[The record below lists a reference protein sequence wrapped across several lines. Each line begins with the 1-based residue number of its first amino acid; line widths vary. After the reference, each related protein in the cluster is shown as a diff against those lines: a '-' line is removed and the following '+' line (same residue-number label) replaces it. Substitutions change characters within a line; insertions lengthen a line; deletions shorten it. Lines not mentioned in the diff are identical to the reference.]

1 MISKA
6 RLFQF
11 LFGFS
16 LFFSPTV
23 FSLVAEPC
31 GTMISSFEKP
41 IVLKSDWYFRKG
53 DNLDWRDESVEETFW
68 VKRSVPDYGISKT
81 EHLTGYHWYRCSF
94 YLPDNYT
101 TPVEPIAIQL
111 GRIRD
116 IDEFYLNGT
125 LIDKTGSVLPRMEVD
140 FQKIRI
146 YSLPTHLLKP
156 GLNVMAIRIYAAT
169 NLNGLKE
176 APTIAKE
183 RLLRESVFSK
193 ELFAMVCGYVFI
205 FMGIYFLVG
214 SIVRGRAGENFFFA
228 LFSIFMGIYVLI
240 RTQHRDILFQSF
252 TWSYV
257 VELLVLIC
265 LPVFFINFMHQYL
278 KMKRNMVLLVYEIF
292 LSVLFI
298 ITLFFRNPKTWILV
312 IALFNYALPIAM
324 GLVIYLFVKNG
335 TKNIKK
341 VKFILIGIACLL
353 PTILIDSLSALEIII
368 SMPGTLYLGF
378 LIFLVMIS
386 IQLSNDIV
394 LGLENYIGQEK
405 ELIQMERV
413 KTGFL
418 INLSSEFK
426 SGMEKIKT
434 AIDNITTNQGKS
446 QVKEAT
452 KPSTKKAAKKKSKTV
467 STPKQSGDPIKQAE
481 DHISYMSY
489 MVEEAILLRRL
500 EEKTYIPFYE
510 TFSVS
515 ELIKNCVAS
524 VENHLGQHRK
534 NAFIDVRPNDLE
546 IYFPKELFFCI
557 LRNLVENAYQYT
569 DPKTDIHIEFYN
581 RDGFHQLIVMDEGMG
596 LSQLEMET
604 IFQKFVRGYRDKK
617 NEIPGAGIGLTLVE
631 ASTNFLSGTV
641 SLKSSEG
648 MGAKFTIRIP
658 EKPKK

>member
-1 MISKA
+1 MISKP
-6 RLFQF
+6 RFSHFFLGFLLFLSSTF
-11 LFGFS
+11 
-16 LFFSPTV
+16 V
-23 FSLVAEPC
+23 SLVAEPC

-41 IVLKSDWYFRKG
+41 VVLKTDWLFRKG
-53 DNLDWRDESVEETFW
+53 DNLDWRDESVEESFW

-81 EHLTGYHWYRCSF
+81 ENLTGYHWYRCSF

-125 LIDKTGSVLPRMEVD
+125 LIDKTGTVLPRLEVD

-183 RLLRESVFSK
+183 RLLREAVFSK

-240 RTQHRDILFQSF
+240 RTQHRDILFESF

-257 VELLVLIC
+257 AELLVLIC
-265 LPVFFINFMHQYL
+265 LPAFFINFMHQYL
-278 KMKRNMVLLVYEIF
+278 KLKRNIVLLVYEVF
-292 LSVLFI
+292 LSVLFV

-335 TKNIKK
+335 KTNIKK

-394 LGLENYIGQEK
+394 IGLENFIEQEK

-426 SGMEKIKT
+426 SGMEKIKS
-434 AIDNITTNQGKS
+434 AIENITTNQSKS
-446 QVKEAT
+446 LVKDVV
-452 KPSTKKAAKKKSKTV
+452 KPSAKKAAKKKSKITN
-467 STPKQSGDPIKQAE
+467 TKHIGDPVKQAE

-489 MVEEAILLRRL
+489 MVEEAILLRKL
-500 EEKTYIPFYE
+500 EERTYIPFYE
-510 TFSVS
+510 SFSVL
-515 ELIKNCVAS
+515 ELVKNCVAS

-534 NAFIDVRPNDLE
+534 NTYIDIKPNDLE
-546 IYFPKELFFCI
+546 IYFPKELLFCI

-569 DPKTDIHIEFYN
+569 DPKTDIHIEFFN
-581 RDGFHQLIVMDEGMG
+581 RDGFHQLVVMDEGMG
-596 LSQLEMET
+596 LSQIEMET

>member
-1 MISKA
+1 MISKT
-6 RLFQF
+6 RIYKLV
-11 LFGFS
+11 FGFA
-16 LFFSPTV
+16 LILSPAT

-31 GTMISSFEKP
+31 GTMITSFERP
-41 IVLKSDWYFRKG
+41 VVLKTDWLFRKG
-53 DNLDWRDESVEETFW
+53 DNLDWRDESVEESFW

-81 EHLTGYHWYRCSF
+81 ENLTGYHWYRCSF
-94 YLPDNYT
+94 YLPENYT

-116 IDEFYLNGT
+116 IDEFFLNGT
-125 LIDKTGSVLPRMEVD
+125 LIDKTGTVLPKIEVD

-176 APTIAKE
+176 APMIAKE
-183 RLLRESVFSK
+183 RLLREEVFSK
-193 ELFAMVCGYVFI
+193 EAFAMVCGYVFI

-228 LFSIFMGIYVLI
+228 LFSIFMGIYVLL
-240 RTQHRDILFQSF
+240 RTQHRDILFENF

-257 VELLVLIC
+257 TELLVLIC

-278 KMKRNMVLLVYEIF
+278 KMKRNVVLLVYEVF
-292 LSVLFI
+292 LFALFV
-298 ITLFFRNPKTWILV
+298 ITLFFRTPKTWILV
-312 IALFNYALPIAM
+312 IALFNYALPVAM
-324 GLVIYLFVKNG
+324 GLVIYLFVNNG
-335 TKNIKK
+335 KTNIAK
-341 VKFILIGIACLL
+341 VKYILIGIASLL
-353 PTILIDSLSALEIII
+353 PTILIDSLSALEII

-394 LGLENYIGQEK
+394 LGLENFIEQEK

-426 SGMEKIKT
+426 SGMEKIKK
-434 AIDNITTNQGKS
+434 AIDNISSNHGKNNA
-446 QVKEAT
+446 KEAT
-452 KPSTKKAAKKKSKTV
+452 KVSTKTAAKKKTKSK
-467 STPKQSGDPIKQAE
+467 SGSKLELDPVKQAE
-481 DHISYMSY
+481 DHISYMSF
-489 MVEEAILLRRL
+489 MVEEAILLRKL
-500 EEKTYIPFYE
+500 EDKTYIPFYE
-510 TFSVS
+510 TFSVA
-515 ELIKNCVAS
+515 ELIRHCVS
-524 VENHLGQHRK
+524 NVENHLEQYRK
-534 NAFIDVRPNDLE
+534 TTSIEVKPNDLE
-546 IYFPKELFFCI
+546 VYFPKELFFCI
-557 LRNLVENAYQYT
+557 LRNLIENAYQYT
-569 DPKTDIHIEFYN
+569 DPKTDIGIEFFN
-581 RDGFHQLIVMDEGMG
+581 RDGYHQLIVMDEGMG

-631 ASTNFLSGTV
+631 ATTKFLGGTV

>member
-1 MISKA
+1 MISKT
-6 RLFQF
+6 RFSQFFLGFLLF
-11 LFGFS
+11 L
-16 LFFSPTV
+16 SPTLV
-23 FSLVAEPC
+23 SLVAEPC
-31 GTMISSFEKP
+31 GTMITSFEKP
-41 IVLKSDWYFRKG
+41 VVLKTDWLFRKG
-53 DNLDWRDESVEETFW
+53 DNLDWRDESVEESFW

-81 EHLTGYHWYRCSF
+81 ENLTGYHWYRCSF

-125 LIDKTGSVLPRMEVD
+125 LIDKTGTVLPRLEVD

-183 RLLRESVFSK
+183 RLLREAVFSK

-240 RTQHRDILFQSF
+240 RTQHRDILFESF

-257 VELLVLIC
+257 AELLVLIC
-265 LPVFFINFMHQYL
+265 LPAFFINFMHQYL
-278 KMKRNMVLLVYEIF
+278 KLKRNIVLLVYEVF
-292 LSVLFI
+292 LSVLFV

-335 TKNIKK
+335 KSNIKK

-353 PTILIDSLSALEIII
+353 PTILIDSLSALEII

-394 LGLENYIGQEK
+394 IGLENFIEQEK

-426 SGMEKIKT
+426 SGMEKIKS
-434 AIDNITTNQGKS
+434 AIENITTNQSKS
-446 QVKEAT
+446 LVKDVV
-452 KPSTKKAAKKKSKTV
+452 KPSAKKAAKKKSKITN
-467 STPKQSGDPIKQAE
+467 TKHIGDPVKQAE

-489 MVEEAILLRRL
+489 MVEEAILLRKL
-500 EEKTYIPFYE
+500 EERTYIPFYE
-510 TFSVS
+510 SFSVL
-515 ELIKNCVAS
+515 ELVKNCVAS

-534 NAFIDVRPNDLE
+534 NTYIDIKPNDLE
-546 IYFPKELFFCI
+546 IYFPKELLFCI

-569 DPKTDIHIEFYN
+569 DPKTDIHIEFFN
-581 RDGFHQLIVMDEGMG
+581 RDGFHQLVVMDEGMG
-596 LSQLEMET
+596 LSQIEMET

>member
-1 MISKA
+1 MISKT
-6 RLFQF
+6 RIYQLVI
-11 LFGFS
+11 GFAFV
-16 LFFSPTV
+16 LLPTV
-23 FSLVAEPC
+23 FSLAAEPC
-31 GTMISSFEKP
+31 GTMITSFERP
-41 IVLKSDWYFRKG
+41 VVLKTDWLFRKG
-53 DNLDWRDESVEETFW
+53 DNLDWRDESVEESFW

-81 EHLTGYHWYRCSF
+81 ENLTGYHWYRCSF

-125 LIDKTGSVLPRMEVD
+125 LIDKTGTVLPKMEVD

-183 RLLRESVFSK
+183 RLLRETVFSK
-193 ELFAMVCGYVFI
+193 EAFAMVCGYVFI

-240 RTQHRDILFQSF
+240 RTQHRDILFESF

-257 VELLVLIC
+257 SELLVLIC

-278 KMKRNMVLLVYEIF
+278 KMKRNVVLLVYEVF
-292 LSVLFI
+292 LFALFV
-298 ITLFFRNPKTWILV
+298 ITLFFRTPKTWILV
-312 IALFNYALPIAM
+312 IALFNYALPVAM
-324 GLVIYLFVKNG
+324 GLVIYLFVNNG
-335 TKNIKK
+335 KANIAK
-341 VKFILIGIACLL
+341 VKYILIGIASLL
-353 PTILIDSLSALEIII
+353 PTILIDSLSALEII

-394 LGLENYIGQEK
+394 LGLENFIEQEK

-426 SGMEKIKT
+426 SGMEKIKK
-434 AIDNITTNQGKS
+434 AIDNISSNSSKNNL
-446 QVKEAT
+446 KEQT
-452 KPSTKKAAKKKSKTV
+452 KVSTKSAPKKKAKTKLGSKHEL
-467 STPKQSGDPIKQAE
+467 DPIKQAE

-489 MVEEAILLRRL
+489 MVEEAILLRKL
-500 EEKTYIPFYE
+500 EDRTYIPFYE
-510 TFSVS
+510 TFSVA
-515 ELIKNCVAS
+515 ELIRNCVSS
-524 VENHLGQHRK
+524 VENHLEQHRK
-534 NAFIDVRPNDLE
+534 TTSIEVKPNDLE
-546 IYFPKELFFCI
+546 IYFPKELLFCI

-569 DPKTDIHIEFYN
+569 DPKTDISIEFFN

-631 ASTNFLSGTV
+631 ATAKFLGGTV

>member
-1 MISKA
+1 MISKT
-6 RLFQF
+6 RIYQLV
-11 LFGFS
+11 FGFAFV
-16 LFFSPTV
+16 LSPAF

-31 GTMISSFEKP
+31 GTMITSFENP
-41 IVLKSDWYFRKG
+41 VVLKTDWLFRKG
-53 DNLDWRDESVEETFW
+53 DNLDWRDETVEESFW

-81 EHLTGYHWYRCSF
+81 ENLTGYHWYRCSF
-94 YLPDNYT
+94 YLPENYT

-125 LIDKTGSVLPRMEVD
+125 LVDKTGIVLPRMEVD

-183 RLLRESVFSK
+183 RLLREAAFSK
-193 ELFAMVCGYVFI
+193 EAFAMVCGYVFI

-240 RTQHRDILFQSF
+240 RTQHRDILFESF

-257 VELLVLIC
+257 AELLVLIC

-278 KMKRNMVLLVYEIF
+278 KMKRNVVLLVYEVF
-292 LSVLFI
+292 LFVLFV
-298 ITLFFRNPKTWILV
+298 ITLFFRTPKTWILV
-312 IALFNYALPIAM
+312 IALFNYALPVAM
-324 GLVIYLFVKNG
+324 GLVIYLFVNNG
-335 TKNIKK
+335 KANIAK
-341 VKFILIGIACLL
+341 VKYILIGIASLL
-353 PTILIDSLSALEIII
+353 PTILIDSLSALEII

-394 LGLENYIGQEK
+394 LGLENFIEQEK

-426 SGMEKIKT
+426 SGMEKIKK
-434 AIDNITTNQGKS
+434 AIDNISSNHGKNIS
-446 QVKEAT
+446 KEQT
-452 KPSTKKAAKKKSKTV
+452 KVSTKTAAKKKTKTKSGSK
-467 STPKQSGDPIKQAE
+467 QELDPVKQAE

-489 MVEEAILLRRL
+489 MVEEAILLRKL
-500 EEKTYIPFYE
+500 EDKTYIPFYE
-510 TFSVS
+510 SFSMA
-515 ELIKNCVAS
+515 ELIRNCVSS
-524 VENHLGQHRK
+524 VENHLEQYRK
-534 NAFIDVRPNDLE
+534 NTSIEVKPNDLE
-546 IYFPKELFFCI
+546 IYFPKELLFCI

-569 DPKTDIHIEFYN
+569 DPKTDVSIEFFN
-581 RDGFHQLIVMDEGMG
+581 RDGYHQLIVMDEGMG

-631 ASTNFLSGTV
+631 ATAKFLGGTV

>member
-1 MISKA
+1 MISKT
-6 RLFQF
+6 RIYQLV
-11 LFGFS
+11 FGFS
-16 LFFSPTV
+16 FVLFPTV
-23 FSLVAEPC
+23 FGLAAEPC
-31 GTMISSFEKP
+31 GTMITSFERP
-41 IVLKSDWYFRKG
+41 VVLKTDWLFRKG
-53 DNLDWRDESVEETFW
+53 DNLDWRDETVEESFW

-81 EHLTGYHWYRCSF
+81 ENLTGYHWYRCSF

-125 LIDKTGSVLPRMEVD
+125 LIDKTGTVLPKLEVD

-156 GLNVMAIRIYAAT
+156 GLNIMAIRIYAAT

-183 RLLRESVFSK
+183 RLLRETVFSK
-193 ELFAMVCGYVFI
+193 EAFAMVCGYVFI

-240 RTQHRDILFQSF
+240 RTQHRDILFDSF

-257 VELLVLIC
+257 AELLVLIC

-278 KMKRNMVLLVYEIF
+278 KMKRNIVLLVYEVF
-292 LSVLFI
+292 LFALFV
-298 ITLFFRNPKTWILV
+298 ITLFFRTPKTWILV
-312 IALFNYALPIAM
+312 IALFNYVLPVAM

-335 TKNIKK
+335 KANIAK
-341 VKFILIGIACLL
+341 VKYILIGIACIL
-353 PTILIDSLSALEIII
+353 PTILIDSLSALEII

-394 LGLENYIGQEK
+394 LGLENFIEQEK

-426 SGMEKIKT
+426 SGMEKIKK
-434 AIDNITTNQGKS
+434 AIDNISTSHGKTAL
-446 QVKEAT
+446 KEQT
-452 KPSTKKAAKKKSKTV
+452 KVSPKQAAKKKTKSKTG
-467 STPKQSGDPIKQAE
+467 SKQELDPIKQAE
-481 DHISYMSY
+481 DHIAYMSY
-489 MVEEAILLRRL
+489 MVEEAMLLRKL

-510 TFSVS
+510 TFSVT
-515 ELIKNCVAS
+515 ELIRNCVSS
-524 VENHLGQHRK
+524 VENHLEQYRK
-534 NAFIDVRPNDLE
+534 TTSIEVKPNDLE
-546 IYFPKELFFCI
+546 IYFPKELLFCI

-569 DPKTDIHIEFYN
+569 DQKTDISIEFFN

-631 ASTNFLSGTV
+631 ATTKFLGGTV

>member
-1 MISKA
+1 MISKT
-6 RLFQF
+6 RISQLIIGFTMF
-11 LFGFS
+11 L
-16 LFFSPTV
+16 SPTFV
-23 FSLVAEPC
+23 SLVAEPC

-41 IVLKSDWYFRKG
+41 VILKTDWMFRKG
-53 DNLDWRDESVEETFW
+53 DNLDWRDESVEESFW

-81 EHLTGYHWYRCSF
+81 ENLTGYHWYRCSF

-125 LIDKTGSVLPRMEVD
+125 LIDKTGTVLPRLEVD

-176 APTIAKE
+176 APKIAKE

-240 RTQHRDILFQSF
+240 RTQHRDILFESF

-257 VELLVLIC
+257 SELLVLIC

-278 KMKRNMVLLVYEIF
+278 KLKRNMVLLVYEIF
-292 LSVLFI
+292 LSVLFL

-335 TKNIKK
+335 KTNIKK

-394 LGLENYIGQEK
+394 LGLENYIEQEK

-426 SGMEKIKT
+426 SGMEKIKS
-434 AIDNITTNQGKS
+434 AIDNIVTNQGKS
-446 QVKEAT
+446 ATKEIT
-452 KPSTKKAAKKKSKTV
+452 KPSAKKAARKKSKVTN
-467 STPKQSGDPIKQAE
+467 SKQSGDPIKQAE

-489 MVEEAILLRRL
+489 MVEEAILLKRL
-500 EEKTYIPFYE
+500 EERTYVPFYE

-515 ELIKNCVAS
+515 EFIKNCVAS

-534 NAFIDVRPNDLE
+534 NTYIDVRPNDLE
-546 IYFPKELFFCI
+546 IHFPKELFFCI

-569 DPKTDIHIEFYN
+569 DPKTDIHIEFMN
-581 RDGFHQLIVMDEGMG
+581 RDGVHQLIVMDEGMG

-658 EKPKK
+658 EKQIK

>member
-1 MISKA
+1 MISNT
-6 RLFQF
+6 RIYQLV
-11 LFGFS
+11 FGFAFV
-16 LFFSPTV
+16 LLPTI
-23 FSLVAEPC
+23 FGLAAEPC
-31 GTMISSFEKP
+31 GTLITSFENP
-41 IVLKSDWYFRKG
+41 IVLKTNWLFRKG
-53 DNLDWRDESVEETFW
+53 DNLDWRDETVEESFW

-81 EHLTGYHWYRCSF
+81 ENLTGYHWYRCSF
-94 YLPDNYT
+94 FLPENYT

-125 LIDKTGSVLPRMEVD
+125 LIDKTGTVLPKLEVD

-156 GLNVMAIRIYAAT
+156 GQNIMAIRIYAAT

-176 APTIAKE
+176 APTIGKE
-183 RLLRESVFSK
+183 RLLREEVFSK
-193 ELFAMVCGYVFI
+193 EAFAMVCGYVFI

-240 RTQHRDILFQSF
+240 RTQHRDILFDSF

-257 VELLVLIC
+257 AELLVLIC

-278 KMKRNMVLLVYEIF
+278 KMKRSLVLLGYEVF
-292 LSVLFI
+292 LFTLFV
-298 ITLFFRNPKTWILV
+298 ITLFFRTPKTWILV
-312 IALFNYALPIAM
+312 IALFNYTLPVAM

-335 TKNIKK
+335 KANIAK
-341 VKFILIGIACLL
+341 VKFILIGIACIL
-353 PTILIDSLSALEIII
+353 PTVLIDSLSALEII

-394 LGLENYIGQEK
+394 LGLENFIEQEK

-426 SGMEKIKT
+426 SGMEKIKK
-434 AIDNITTNQGKS
+434 AIDNIATS
-446 QVKEAT
+446 QT
-452 KPSTKKAAKKKSKTV
+452 KVSTKEQSKSNTKQAAKKKSKAKT
-467 STPKQSGDPIKQAE
+467 SSAKHDLDPIKQAE
-481 DHISYMSY
+481 DHISYMGY
-489 MVEEAILLRRL
+489 MVEEAILLRKL
-500 EEKTYIPFYE
+500 EDKTYIPFYE

-515 ELIKNCVAS
+515 ELIKHCVS
-524 VENHLGQHRK
+524 NIENHLEQYRK
-534 NAFIDVRPNDLE
+534 STTIDVKPNDLE
-546 IYFPKELFFCI
+546 IYFPKELLFCI
-557 LRNLVENAYQYT
+557 LRNLIENAYQYT
-569 DPKTDIHIEFYN
+569 DPKTDISIEFFN
-581 RDGFHQLIVMDEGMG
+581 RDGYHQLVVMDEGMG

-631 ASTNFLSGTV
+631 ATTKFLGGTV

-658 EKPKK
+658 EKQKK

>member
-1 MISKA
+1 MISKT
-6 RLFQF
+6 RIYQLV
-11 LFGFS
+11 FGFAFVLTPTLSS
-16 LFFSPTV
+16 LA
-23 FSLVAEPC
+23 AEPC
-31 GTMISSFEKP
+31 GTMITSFEKP
-41 IVLKSDWYFRKG
+41 IVLKTDWLFRKG
-53 DNLDWRDESVEETFW
+53 DNLDWRDETVEESFW

-81 EHLTGYHWYRCSF
+81 ENLTGYHWYRCSF
-94 YLPDNYT
+94 FLPENYT

-125 LIDKTGSVLPRMEVD
+125 LIDKTGTVLPRMEVD

-156 GLNVMAIRIYAAT
+156 GLNIMAIRIYAAT

-183 RLLRESVFSK
+183 RLLRESAFSK
-193 ELFAMVCGYVFI
+193 EAFAMVCGYVFI

-240 RTQHRDILFQSF
+240 RTQHRDILFESF

-257 VELLVLIC
+257 AELLVLIC
-265 LPVFFINFMHQYL
+265 LPIFFINFMHQYL
-278 KMKRNMVLLVYEIF
+278 KIKRNAVLLVYEVF
-292 LSVLFI
+292 LFVLFV
-298 ITLFFRNPKTWILV
+298 ITLFFRTPKTWILV
-312 IALFNYALPIAM
+312 IALFNYVLPVAM

-335 TKNIKK
+335 KTNIAK
-341 VKFILIGIACLL
+341 VKFILIGIASLL

-394 LGLENYIGQEK
+394 LGLENFIEQEK

-426 SGMEKIKT
+426 SGMEKIKK
-434 AIDNITTNQGKS
+434 AIDNISTNSGKTTKEQTTTKS
-446 QVKEAT
+446 
-452 KPSTKKAAKKKSKTV
+452 AAKKKTKTKSNSK
-467 STPKQSGDPIKQAE
+467 QELDPVKQAE

-489 MVEEAILLRRL
+489 MVEEAMLLRKL
-500 EEKTYIPFYE
+500 EDKTYIPFYE
-510 TFSVS
+510 SFSVA
-515 ELIKNCVAS
+515 ELIRSCVSS
-524 VENHLGQHRK
+524 VENHLEQYRK
-534 NAFIDVRPNDLE
+534 NTSVEVKPGDLE
-546 IYFPKELFFCI
+546 IYFPKELLFSI

-569 DPKTDIHIEFYN
+569 DPKTDISIEFFN

-631 ASTNFLSGTV
+631 ATTKFLGGTV

>member
-1 MISKA
+1 MISKT
-6 RLFQF
+6 RIYQLV
-11 LFGFS
+11 FGFAFVLS
-16 LFFSPTV
+16 PAFFG
-23 FSLVAEPC
+23 LVAEPC
-31 GTMISSFEKP
+31 GTMITSFENP
-41 IVLKSDWYFRKG
+41 VVLKTDWLFRKG
-53 DNLDWRDESVEETFW
+53 DNLDWRDETVEESFW

-81 EHLTGYHWYRCSF
+81 ENLTGYHWYRCSF
-94 YLPDNYT
+94 YLPENYT

-125 LIDKTGSVLPRMEVD
+125 LVDKTGIVLPRMEVD

-183 RLLRESVFSK
+183 RLLREAAFSK
-193 ELFAMVCGYVFI
+193 EAFAMVCGYVFI

-240 RTQHRDILFQSF
+240 RTQHRDILFESF

-257 VELLVLIC
+257 AELLVLIC

-278 KMKRNMVLLVYEIF
+278 KMKRNVVLLVYEVF
-292 LSVLFI
+292 LFVLFV
-298 ITLFFRNPKTWILV
+298 ITLFFRTPKTWILV
-312 IALFNYALPIAM
+312 IALFNYALPVAM
-324 GLVIYLFVKNG
+324 GLVIYLFVNNG
-335 TKNIKK
+335 KANIAK
-341 VKFILIGIACLL
+341 VKYILIGIASLL
-353 PTILIDSLSALEIII
+353 PTILIDSLSALEII

-394 LGLENYIGQEK
+394 LGLENFIEQEK

-426 SGMEKIKT
+426 SGMEKIKK
-434 AIDNITTNQGKS
+434 AIDNISSNHGKNIS
-446 QVKEAT
+446 KEQT
-452 KPSTKKAAKKKSKTV
+452 KVSTKTAAKKKTKTKSGSK
-467 STPKQSGDPIKQAE
+467 QELDPVKQAE

-489 MVEEAILLRRL
+489 MVEEAILLRKL
-500 EEKTYIPFYE
+500 EDKTYIPFYE
-510 TFSVS
+510 SFSMA
-515 ELIKNCVAS
+515 ELIRNCVSS
-524 VENHLGQHRK
+524 VENHLEQYRK
-534 NAFIDVRPNDLE
+534 NTSIEVKPNDLE
-546 IYFPKELFFCI
+546 IYFPKELLFCI

-569 DPKTDIHIEFYN
+569 DLKTDVSIEFFN
-581 RDGFHQLIVMDEGMG
+581 RDGYHQLIVMDEGMG

-631 ASTNFLSGTV
+631 ATAKFLGGTV

>member
-1 MISKA
+1 MISKT
-6 RLFQF
+6 RIYQLV
-11 LFGFS
+11 FGFAFV
-16 LFFSPTV
+16 LLPTV
-23 FSLVAEPC
+23 FSLAAEPC
-31 GTMISSFEKP
+31 GTMITSFERP
-41 IVLKSDWYFRKG
+41 VVLKTDWLFRKG
-53 DNLDWRDESVEETFW
+53 DNLDWRDESVEESFW

-81 EHLTGYHWYRCSF
+81 ENLTGYHWYRCSF

-116 IDEFYLNGT
+116 IDEFYLNGI
-125 LIDKTGSVLPRMEVD
+125 LIDKTGTVLPKMEVD

-183 RLLRESVFSK
+183 RLLRETVFSK
-193 ELFAMVCGYVFI
+193 EAFAMVCGYVFI

-240 RTQHRDILFQSF
+240 RTQHRDILFESF

-257 VELLVLIC
+257 SELLVLIC

-278 KMKRNMVLLVYEIF
+278 KMKRNVVLLVYEVF
-292 LSVLFI
+292 LFALFV
-298 ITLFFRNPKTWILV
+298 ITLFFRTPKTWILV
-312 IALFNYALPIAM
+312 IALFNYALPVAM
-324 GLVIYLFVKNG
+324 GLVIYLFVNNG
-335 TKNIKK
+335 KANIAK
-341 VKFILIGIACLL
+341 VKYILIGIASLL
-353 PTILIDSLSALEIII
+353 PTILIDSLSALEII

-394 LGLENYIGQEK
+394 LGLENFIEQEK

-426 SGMEKIKT
+426 SGMEKIKK
-434 AIDNITTNQGKS
+434 AIDNISTNSAKNNS
-446 QVKEAT
+446 KEQT
-452 KPSTKKAAKKKSKTV
+452 KVSTKSAPKKKAKTKLGSKHEL
-467 STPKQSGDPIKQAE
+467 DPIKQAE

-489 MVEEAILLRRL
+489 MVEEAILLRKL
-500 EEKTYIPFYE
+500 EDRTYIPFYE
-510 TFSVS
+510 TFSVA
-515 ELIKNCVAS
+515 ELIRNCVSS
-524 VENHLGQHRK
+524 VENHLEQHRK
-534 NAFIDVRPNDLE
+534 TTSIEVKPNDLE
-546 IYFPKELFFCI
+546 IYFPKELLFCI

-569 DPKTDIHIEFYN
+569 DPKTDISIEFFN

-631 ASTNFLSGTV
+631 ATAKFLGGTV

-658 EKPKK
+658 EKPNK

>member
-1 MISKA
+1 MISKS
-6 RLFQF
+6 RIYQLV
-11 LFGFS
+11 FGFAFV
-16 LFFSPTV
+16 LLPAV
-23 FSLVAEPC
+23 FSLAAEPC
-31 GTMISSFEKP
+31 GTMITSFERP
-41 IVLKSDWYFRKG
+41 VVLKTDWLFRKG
-53 DNLDWRDESVEETFW
+53 DNLDWRDESVEESFW

-81 EHLTGYHWYRCSF
+81 ENLTGYHWYRCSF
-94 YLPDNYT
+94 YLPENYT

-125 LIDKTGSVLPRMEVD
+125 LIDKTGTVLPKLEVD

-146 YSLPTHLLKP
+146 YSLPTHILKP

-176 APTIAKE
+176 SPTIAKE
-183 RLLRESVFSK
+183 RLLRETVFSK
-193 ELFAMVCGYVFI
+193 EAFAMVCGYVFI

-240 RTQHRDILFQSF
+240 RTQHRDILFESF

-257 VELLVLIC
+257 SELLVLIC
-265 LPVFFINFMHQYL
+265 LPIFFINFMHQYL
-278 KMKRNMVLLVYEIF
+278 KMKRNVVLLVYEVF
-292 LSVLFI
+292 LFALFV
-298 ITLFFRNPKTWILV
+298 ITLFFRTPKTWILV
-312 IALFNYALPIAM
+312 IALFNYALPVAM
-324 GLVIYLFVKNG
+324 GLVIYLFVHNG
-335 TKNIKK
+335 KANIAK
-341 VKFILIGIACLL
+341 VKYILIGIASLL
-353 PTILIDSLSALEIII
+353 PTILIDSLSALEII

-394 LGLENYIGQEK
+394 LGLENFIEQEK

-426 SGMEKIKT
+426 SGMEKIKK
-434 AIDNITTNQGKS
+434 AIDNISVNSVKNSSKEQTKVPTKS
-446 QVKEAT
+446 APK
-452 KPSTKKAAKKKSKTV
+452 KKAKTKSGSKHEL
-467 STPKQSGDPIKQAE
+467 DPVKQAE

-489 MVEEAILLRRL
+489 MVEEAILLRKL
-500 EEKTYIPFYE
+500 EDRTYIPFYE
-510 TFSVS
+510 TFSVA
-515 ELIKNCVAS
+515 ELIRNCVSS
-524 VENHLGQHRK
+524 VENHLEQYRK
-534 NAFIDVRPNDLE
+534 TTSIEAKPNDLE

-569 DPKTDIHIEFYN
+569 DPKTDITIEFFN
-581 RDGFHQLIVMDEGMG
+581 RDGYHQLIVMDEGMG

-631 ASTNFLSGTV
+631 ATTKFLGGTV

>member
-1 MISKA
+1 MISKT
-6 RLFQF
+6 RIYQLV
-11 LFGFS
+11 FGFAFV
-16 LFFSPTV
+16 LLPTV
-23 FSLVAEPC
+23 FSLAAEPC
-31 GTMISSFEKP
+31 GTMITSFERP
-41 IVLKSDWYFRKG
+41 VVLKTDWLFRKG
-53 DNLDWRDESVEETFW
+53 DNLDWRDESVEESFW

-81 EHLTGYHWYRCSF
+81 ENLTGYHWYRCSF

-125 LIDKTGSVLPRMEVD
+125 LIDKTGTVLPKMEVD

-183 RLLRESVFSK
+183 RLLRETIFSK
-193 ELFAMVCGYVFI
+193 EAFAMVCGYVFI

-240 RTQHRDILFQSF
+240 RTQHRDILFESF

-257 VELLVLIC
+257 SELLVLIC

-278 KMKRNMVLLVYEIF
+278 KMKRNVVLLVYEVF
-292 LSVLFI
+292 LFALFV
-298 ITLFFRNPKTWILV
+298 ITLFFRTPKTWILV
-312 IALFNYALPIAM
+312 IALFNYALPVAM
-324 GLVIYLFVKNG
+324 GLVIYLFVNNG
-335 TKNIKK
+335 KANIAK
-341 VKFILIGIACLL
+341 VKYILIGIASLL
-353 PTILIDSLSALEIII
+353 PTILIDSLSALEII

-394 LGLENYIGQEK
+394 LGLENFIEQEK

-426 SGMEKIKT
+426 SGMEKIKK
-434 AIDNITTNQGKS
+434 AIDNISTNSAKNNSKDQ
-446 QVKEAT
+446 T
-452 KPSTKKAAKKKSKTV
+452 KVSTKSAPKKKAKTKLGSKHEL
-467 STPKQSGDPIKQAE
+467 DPIKQAE

-489 MVEEAILLRRL
+489 MVEEAILLRKL
-500 EEKTYIPFYE
+500 EDRTYIPFYE
-510 TFSVS
+510 TFSVA
-515 ELIKNCVAS
+515 ELIRNCVSS
-524 VENHLGQHRK
+524 VENHLEQHRK
-534 NAFIDVRPNDLE
+534 TTSIEVKPNDLE
-546 IYFPKELFFCI
+546 IYFPKELLFCI

-569 DPKTDIHIEFYN
+569 DPKTDISIEFFN

-631 ASTNFLSGTV
+631 ATAKFLGGTV

-658 EKPKK
+658 EKSKK

>member
-1 MISKA
+1 M
-6 RLFQF
+6 L
-11 LFGFS
+11 
-16 LFFSPTV
+16 PTV
-23 FSLVAEPC
+23 FSLAAEPC
-31 GTMISSFEKP
+31 GTMITSFERP
-41 IVLKSDWYFRKG
+41 VVLKTDWLFRKG
-53 DNLDWRDESVEETFW
+53 DNLDWRDESVEESFW

-81 EHLTGYHWYRCSF
+81 ENLTGYHWYRCSF

-116 IDEFYLNGT
+116 IDEFYLNGI
-125 LIDKTGSVLPRMEVD
+125 LIDKTGTVLPKMEVD

-183 RLLRESVFSK
+183 RLLRETVFSK
-193 ELFAMVCGYVFI
+193 EAFAMVCGYVFI

-240 RTQHRDILFQSF
+240 RTQHRDILFESF

-257 VELLVLIC
+257 SELLVLIC

-278 KMKRNMVLLVYEIF
+278 KMKRNVVLLVYEVF
-292 LSVLFI
+292 LFALFV
-298 ITLFFRNPKTWILV
+298 ITLFFRTPKTWILV
-312 IALFNYALPIAM
+312 IALFNYALPVAM
-324 GLVIYLFVKNG
+324 GLVIYLFVNNG
-335 TKNIKK
+335 KANIAK
-341 VKFILIGIACLL
+341 VKYILIGIASLL
-353 PTILIDSLSALEIII
+353 PTILIDSLSALEII

-394 LGLENYIGQEK
+394 LGLENFIEQEK

-426 SGMEKIKT
+426 SGMEKIKK
-434 AIDNITTNQGKS
+434 AIDNISTNSAKNNS
-446 QVKEAT
+446 KEQT
-452 KPSTKKAAKKKSKTV
+452 KVSTKSAPKKKAKTKLGSKHEL
-467 STPKQSGDPIKQAE
+467 DPIKQAE

-489 MVEEAILLRRL
+489 MVEEAILLRKL
-500 EEKTYIPFYE
+500 EDRTYIPFYE
-510 TFSVS
+510 TFSVA
-515 ELIKNCVAS
+515 ELIRNCVSS
-524 VENHLGQHRK
+524 VENHLEQHRK
-534 NAFIDVRPNDLE
+534 TTSIEVKPNDLE
-546 IYFPKELFFCI
+546 IYFPKELLFCI

-569 DPKTDIHIEFYN
+569 DPKTDISIEFFN

-631 ASTNFLSGTV
+631 ATAKFLGGTV

-658 EKPKK
+658 EKPNK

>member
-1 MISKA
+1 M
-6 RLFQF
+6 
-11 LFGFS
+11 
-16 LFFSPTV
+16 PT
-23 FSLVAEPC
+23 LLGLAADPC
-31 GTMISSFEKP
+31 GTLITSFEKP
-41 IVLKSDWYFRKG
+41 IVLKTDWLFRKG
-53 DNLDWRDESVEETFW
+53 DNLDWRDETVEESFW

-81 EHLTGYHWYRCSF
+81 ENLTGYHWYRCSF
-94 YLPDNYT
+94 FLPENYT

-125 LIDKTGSVLPRMEVD
+125 LIDKTGTVLPKMEVD

-156 GLNVMAIRIYAAT
+156 GLNIMAIRIYAAT

-183 RLLRESVFSK
+183 RLLRENVFSK
-193 ELFAMVCGYVFI
+193 EAFAMVCGYVFI

-240 RTQHRDILFQSF
+240 RTQHRDILFESF

-257 VELLVLIC
+257 AELLVLIC

-278 KMKRNMVLLVYEIF
+278 KMKRSLVLLVYEVF
-292 LSVLFI
+292 LFALFV
-298 ITLFFRNPKTWILV
+298 ITLFFRTPKTWILV
-312 IALFNYALPIAM
+312 IALFNYTLPVAM

-335 TKNIKK
+335 KENIAK
-341 VKFILIGIACLL
+341 VKYILIGIACLL
-353 PTILIDSLSALEIII
+353 PTILIDSLSALEII

-394 LGLENYIGQEK
+394 LGLENFIEQEK

-426 SGMEKIKT
+426 SGMEKIKK
-434 AIDNITTNQGKS
+434 AIDNISSNQTKVSIKEQTKTNQK
-446 QVKEAT
+446 Q
-452 KPSTKKAAKKKSKTV
+452 AAKKKTK
-467 STPKQSGDPIKQAE
+467 PKVNNTKQELDPIKQAE
-481 DHISYMSY
+481 DHISYMGY
-489 MVEEAILLRRL
+489 MVEEAILLRKL
-500 EEKTYIPFYE
+500 EDKTYIPFYE
-510 TFSVS
+510 NFSVS
-515 ELIKNCVAS
+515 ELIKHCVS
-524 VENHLGQHRK
+524 NIENHLEQYRRSTT
-534 NAFIDVRPNDLE
+534 IDVKPNDLE
-546 IYFPKELFFCI
+546 IYFPKELLFCI
-557 LRNLVENAYQYT
+557 LRNLIENAYQYT
-569 DPKTDIHIEFYN
+569 DPKTDISIEFFN
-581 RDGFHQLIVMDEGMG
+581 RDGYHQLVVMDEGMG

-631 ASTNFLSGTV
+631 ATAKFLGGTV

-658 EKPKK
+658 EKIKK

>member
-1 MISKA
+1 MISKT
-6 RLFQF
+6 RIYQLV
-11 LFGFS
+11 FGFAFV
-16 LFFSPTV
+16 LLPTV
-23 FSLVAEPC
+23 FSLAAEPC
-31 GTMISSFEKP
+31 GTMITSFERP
-41 IVLKSDWYFRKG
+41 VVLKTDWLFRKG
-53 DNLDWRDESVEETFW
+53 DNLDWRDESVEESFW

-81 EHLTGYHWYRCSF
+81 ENLTGYHWYRCSF

-125 LIDKTGSVLPRMEVD
+125 LIDKTGTVLPKMEVD

-183 RLLRESVFSK
+183 RLLRETIFSK
-193 ELFAMVCGYVFI
+193 EAFAMVCGYVFI

-240 RTQHRDILFQSF
+240 RTQHRDILFESF

-257 VELLVLIC
+257 SELLVLIC

-278 KMKRNMVLLVYEIF
+278 KMKRNVVLLVYEVF
-292 LSVLFI
+292 LFALFV
-298 ITLFFRNPKTWILV
+298 ITLFFRTPKTWILV
-312 IALFNYALPIAM
+312 IALFNYALPVAM
-324 GLVIYLFVKNG
+324 GLVIYLFVNNG
-335 TKNIKK
+335 KANIAK
-341 VKFILIGIACLL
+341 VKYILIGIASLL
-353 PTILIDSLSALEIII
+353 PTILIDSLSALEII

-394 LGLENYIGQEK
+394 LGLENFIEQEK

-426 SGMEKIKT
+426 SGMEKIKK
-434 AIDNITTNQGKS
+434 AIDNISTNSAKNNSKDQ
-446 QVKEAT
+446 T
-452 KPSTKKAAKKKSKTV
+452 KVSTKSAPKKKAKTKLGSKHEL
-467 STPKQSGDPIKQAE
+467 DPIKQAE

-489 MVEEAILLRRL
+489 MVEEAILLRKL
-500 EEKTYIPFYE
+500 EDRTYIPFYE
-510 TFSVS
+510 TFSVA
-515 ELIKNCVAS
+515 ELIRNCVSS
-524 VENHLGQHRK
+524 VENHLEQHRK
-534 NAFIDVRPNDLE
+534 TTSIEVKPNDLE
-546 IYFPKELFFCI
+546 IYFPKELLFCI

-569 DPKTDIHIEFYN
+569 DPKTDISIEFFN

-631 ASTNFLSGTV
+631 ATAKFLGGTV

>member
-1 MISKA
+1 MISKT
-6 RLFQF
+6 RIYQLV
-11 LFGFS
+11 FGFAFV
-16 LFFSPTV
+16 LSPA
-23 FSLVAEPC
+23 FIGLVAEPC
-31 GTMISSFEKP
+31 GTMITSFENP
-41 IVLKSDWYFRKG
+41 VVLKTDWLFRKG
-53 DNLDWRDESVEETFW
+53 DNLDWRDETVEESFW

-81 EHLTGYHWYRCSF
+81 ENLTGYHWYRCSF
-94 YLPDNYT
+94 YLPENYT

-125 LIDKTGSVLPRMEVD
+125 LVDKTGIVLPRMEVD

-183 RLLRESVFSK
+183 RLLREAAFSK
-193 ELFAMVCGYVFI
+193 EAFAMVCGYVFI

-240 RTQHRDILFQSF
+240 RTQHRDILFESF

-257 VELLVLIC
+257 AELLVLIC

-278 KMKRNMVLLVYEIF
+278 KMKRNVVLLVYEVF
-292 LSVLFI
+292 LFVLFV
-298 ITLFFRNPKTWILV
+298 ITLFFRTPKTWILV
-312 IALFNYALPIAM
+312 IALFNYALPVAM
-324 GLVIYLFVKNG
+324 GLVIYLFVNNG
-335 TKNIKK
+335 KANIAK
-341 VKFILIGIACLL
+341 VKFILIGIASLL
-353 PTILIDSLSALEIII
+353 PTILIDSLSALEII

-394 LGLENYIGQEK
+394 LGLENFIEQEK

-426 SGMEKIKT
+426 SGMEKIKK
-434 AIDNITTNQGKS
+434 AIDNISSNHGKNIS
-446 QVKEAT
+446 KEQTKVAT
-452 KPSTKKAAKKKSKTV
+452 KSAAKKKTKTKSGSK
-467 STPKQSGDPIKQAE
+467 QELDPIKQAE

-489 MVEEAILLRRL
+489 MVEEAILLRKL
-500 EEKTYIPFYE
+500 EDKTYIPFYE
-510 TFSVS
+510 SFSIA
-515 ELIKNCVAS
+515 ELIRNCVSS
-524 VENHLGQHRK
+524 VENHLEQYRK
-534 NAFIDVRPNDLE
+534 NTSIEVKPNDLE
-546 IYFPKELFFCI
+546 IYFPKELLFCI

-569 DPKTDIHIEFYN
+569 DPKTDISIEFFN
-581 RDGFHQLIVMDEGMG
+581 RDGYHQLIVMDEGMG

-631 ASTNFLSGTV
+631 ATAKFLGGTV

>member
-1 MISKA
+1 MI
-6 RLFQF
+6 
-11 LFGFS
+11 
-16 LFFSPTV
+16 T
-23 FSLVAEPC
+23 
-31 GTMISSFEKP
+31 SFEKP
-41 IVLKSDWYFRKG
+41 IVLKTDWLFRKG
-53 DNLDWRDESVEETFW
+53 DNLDWRDETVEESFW

-81 EHLTGYHWYRCSF
+81 ENLTGYHWYRCSF
-94 YLPDNYT
+94 YLPENYT

-125 LIDKTGSVLPRMEVD
+125 LIDKTGTVLPRLEVD

-156 GLNVMAIRIYAAT
+156 GLNIMAIRIYAAT

-193 ELFAMVCGYVFI
+193 EAFAMVCGYVFI

-240 RTQHRDILFQSF
+240 RTQHRDILFESF

-257 VELLVLIC
+257 AELLVLIC
-265 LPVFFINFMHQYL
+265 LPIFFINFMHQYL
-278 KMKRNMVLLVYEIF
+278 KIKRNVVLLVYEVF
-292 LSVLFI
+292 LFVLFV
-298 ITLFFRNPKTWILV
+298 ITLFFRTPKTWILV
-312 IALFNYALPIAM
+312 IALFNYVLPVAM

-335 TKNIKK
+335 KANIAK
-341 VKFILIGIACLL
+341 VKFILIGIASLL
-353 PTILIDSLSALEIII
+353 PTILIDSLSALEII

-394 LGLENYIGQEK
+394 LGLENFIEQEK

-426 SGMEKIKT
+426 SGMEKIKK
-434 AIDNITTNQGKS
+434 AIENISTNSGKT
-446 QVKEAT
+446 AT
-452 KPSTKKAAKKKSKTV
+452 KEQTKPTTKSAAKKKTKSK
-467 STPKQSGDPIKQAE
+467 SGSKQELDPVKQAE

-489 MVEEAILLRRL
+489 MVEEAMLLRKL
-500 EEKTYIPFYE
+500 EDKTYIPFYE
-510 TFSVS
+510 SFSVS
-515 ELIKNCVAS
+515 ELIRSCVSS
-524 VENHLGQHRK
+524 VENHLEQYRK
-534 NAFIDVRPNDLE
+534 NTSVEVKPVDLE
-546 IYFPKELFFCI
+546 IYFPKELLFSI

-569 DPKTDIHIEFYN
+569 DPKTDISIEFFN

-631 ASTNFLSGTV
+631 ATTKFLGGTV

-658 EKPKK
+658 EKPIK

>member
-1 MISKA
+1 MISKT
-6 RLFQF
+6 RFSQFFLGFLLF
-11 LFGFS
+11 L
-16 LFFSPTV
+16 SPTIA
-23 FSLVAEPC
+23 SLVAEPC
-31 GTMISSFEKP
+31 GTMITSFEKP
-41 IVLKSDWYFRKG
+41 VVLKTDWLFRKG
-53 DNLDWRDESVEETFW
+53 DNLDWRDESVEESFW

-81 EHLTGYHWYRCSF
+81 ENLTGYHWYRCSF

-125 LIDKTGSVLPRMEVD
+125 LIDKTGTVLPRLEVD

-240 RTQHRDILFQSF
+240 RTQHRDILFESF

-257 VELLVLIC
+257 AELLVLIC
-265 LPVFFINFMHQYL
+265 LPAFFINFMHQYL
-278 KMKRNMVLLVYEIF
+278 KLKRNIVLLVYEVF

-335 TKNIKK
+335 KTNIKK

-394 LGLENYIGQEK
+394 IGLENFIEQEK

-426 SGMEKIKT
+426 SGMEKIKS
-434 AIDNITTNQGKS
+434 AIENITTNQTKS
-446 QVKEAT
+446 LAKEVV
-452 KPSTKKAAKKKSKTV
+452 KPSAKKAAKKKSKVTN
-467 STPKQSGDPIKQAE
+467 TKQIGDPVKQAE

-489 MVEEAILLRRL
+489 MVEEAILLRKL
-500 EEKTYIPFYE
+500 EERTYIPFYE
-510 TFSVS
+510 SFSVL
-515 ELIKNCVAS
+515 ELVKNCVAS

-534 NAFIDVRPNDLE
+534 NTFIDIKPNDLE
-546 IYFPKELFFCI
+546 IYFPKELLFCI

-569 DPKTDIHIEFYN
+569 DPKTDIHIDFFN

-596 LSQLEMET
+596 LSQIEMET

-648 MGAKFTIRIP
+648 MGAKFTIHIP
-658 EKPKK
+658 EKPNK

>member
-1 MISKA
+1 MISKT
-6 RLFQF
+6 RIYQLV
-11 LFGFS
+11 FGFAFVLLPTIIS
-16 LFFSPTV
+16 LA
-23 FSLVAEPC
+23 AEPC
-31 GTMISSFEKP
+31 GTMITSFERP
-41 IVLKSDWYFRKG
+41 VVLKTDWLFRKG
-53 DNLDWRDESVEETFW
+53 DNLDWRDESVEESFW

-81 EHLTGYHWYRCSF
+81 ENLTGYHWYRCSF

-125 LIDKTGSVLPRMEVD
+125 LIDKTGSVLPKMEVD

-183 RLLRESVFSK
+183 RLLRETVFSK
-193 ELFAMVCGYVFI
+193 EAFAMVCGYVFI

-240 RTQHRDILFQSF
+240 RTQHRDILFESF

-257 VELLVLIC
+257 SELLVLIC

-278 KMKRNMVLLVYEIF
+278 KMKRNVVLLVYEVF
-292 LSVLFI
+292 LFALFV
-298 ITLFFRNPKTWILV
+298 ITLFFRTPKTWILV
-312 IALFNYALPIAM
+312 IALFNYALPVAM
-324 GLVIYLFVKNG
+324 GLVIYLFVNNG
-335 TKNIKK
+335 KANIAK
-341 VKFILIGIACLL
+341 VKYILIGIASLL
-353 PTILIDSLSALEIII
+353 PTILIDSLSALEII

-394 LGLENYIGQEK
+394 LGLENFIEQEK

-426 SGMEKIKT
+426 SGMEKIKK
-434 AIDNITTNQGKS
+434 AIDNISTNSAKNTS
-446 QVKEAT
+446 KEQT
-452 KPSTKKAAKKKSKTV
+452 KVSTKSAPKKKAKTKLGSKHEL
-467 STPKQSGDPIKQAE
+467 DPIKQAE

-489 MVEEAILLRRL
+489 MVEEAILLRKL
-500 EEKTYIPFYE
+500 EDRTYIPFYE
-510 TFSVS
+510 TFSVA
-515 ELIKNCVAS
+515 ELIRNCVSS
-524 VENHLGQHRK
+524 VENHLEQHRK
-534 NAFIDVRPNDLE
+534 TTSIEVKPNDLE
-546 IYFPKELFFCI
+546 IYFPKELLFCI

-569 DPKTDIHIEFYN
+569 DPKTDISIEFFN

-631 ASTNFLSGTV
+631 ATAKFLGGTV

>member
-1 MISKA
+1 MISKT
-6 RLFQF
+6 RFYQIV
-11 LFGFS
+11 FGFAFV
-16 LFFSPTV
+16 LSPAL
-23 FSLVAEPC
+23 FSLAAEPC
-31 GTMISSFEKP
+31 GTLITSFEKP
-41 IVLKSDWYFRKG
+41 IVLKTDWLFRKG
-53 DNLDWRDESVEETFW
+53 DNLDWRDETVEESFW

-81 EHLTGYHWYRCSF
+81 ENLTGYHWYRCSF
-94 YLPDNYT
+94 FLPENYT

-125 LIDKTGSVLPRMEVD
+125 LIDKTGTVLPKMEVD

-156 GLNVMAIRIYAAT
+156 GLNIMAIRIYAAT

-183 RLLRESVFSK
+183 RLLREAVFSK
-193 ELFAMVCGYVFI
+193 EAFAMVCGYVFI

-240 RTQHRDILFQSF
+240 RTQHRDILFDSF

-257 VELLVLIC
+257 AELLVLIC
-265 LPVFFINFMHQYL
+265 LPIFFINFMHQYL
-278 KMKRNMVLLVYEIF
+278 KMKRSLVLLGYEVF
-292 LSVLFI
+292 LFALFV
-298 ITLFFRNPKTWILV
+298 ITLFFRTPKTWILV
-312 IALFNYALPIAM
+312 IALFNYTLPVAM

-335 TKNIKK
+335 KANIAK
-341 VKFILIGIACLL
+341 VKFILIGIACIL
-353 PTILIDSLSALEIII
+353 PTVLIDSLSALEVI
-368 SMPGTLYLGF
+368 SLPGTLYLGF

-394 LGLENYIGQEK
+394 LGLENFIEQEK

-426 SGMEKIKT
+426 SGMEKIKN
-434 AIDNITTNQGKS
+434 AIDNISASQNKISTKEQTKTT
-446 QVKEAT
+446 
-452 KPSTKKAAKKKSKTV
+452 PKKAAKKKTKAKTSV
-467 STPKQSGDPIKQAE
+467 TKQDLDPIKQAE

-489 MVEEAILLRRL
+489 MVEEAILLRKL
-500 EEKTYIPFYE
+500 EDKTYIPFYE
-510 TFSVS
+510 TFSVT
-515 ELIKNCVAS
+515 ELIKHCVS
-524 VENHLGQHRK
+524 NIENHLEQHRK
-534 NAFIDVRPNDLE
+534 STTIDVKPKDLE
-546 IYFPKELFFCI
+546 IYFPKELLFCI
-557 LRNLVENAYQYT
+557 LRNLIENAYQYT
-569 DPKTDIHIEFYN
+569 DPKTDINIEFFN

-631 ASTNFLSGTV
+631 ATTKFLGGTV

>member
-1 MISKA
+1 MISKP
-6 RLFQF
+6 RFSHFF
-11 LFGFS
+11 LGF
-16 LFFSPTV
+16 LMFLSPTFV
-23 FSLVAEPC
+23 SLVAEPC

-41 IVLKSDWYFRKG
+41 VVLKTDWLFRKG
-53 DNLDWRDESVEETFW
+53 DNLDWRDESVEESFW

-81 EHLTGYHWYRCSF
+81 ENLTGYHWYRCSF
-94 YLPDNYT
+94 FLPDNYT

-125 LIDKTGSVLPRMEVD
+125 LIDKTGTVLPRMEVD

-176 APTIAKE
+176 APKIAKE

-240 RTQHRDILFQSF
+240 RTQHRDILFESF

-257 VELLVLIC
+257 AELLVLIC

-278 KMKRNMVLLVYEIF
+278 KLKRNMVLLVYEIF
-292 LSVLFI
+292 LSLLFL
-298 ITLFFRNPKTWILV
+298 ITLFFRTPKTWILV

-335 TKNIKK
+335 KANIKK

-394 LGLENYIGQEK
+394 LGLQNFIDQEK

-426 SGMEKIKT
+426 SGMEKIKS
-434 AIDNITTNQGKS
+434 AIENITTNQTKTT
-446 QVKEAT
+446 VKET
-452 KPSTKKAAKKKSKTV
+452 VKPTAKKAAKKKTKT
-467 STPKQSGDPIKQAE
+467 STTKQSGDPVKQAE

-489 MVEEAILLRRL
+489 MVEEAILLKRL
-500 EEKTYIPFYE
+500 EEKSYVPFYE
-510 TFSVS
+510 TFSVM
-515 ELIKNCVAS
+515 EIIKNCVAS
-524 VENHLGQHRK
+524 VENHLEQHRK
-534 NAFIDVRPNDLE
+534 NTFIDVKPNDLE

-569 DPKTDIHIEFYN
+569 DPKTDIHIEFMN
-581 RDGFHQLIVMDEGMG
+581 RDGHHQLVVMDEGMG

-604 IFQKFVRGYRDKK
+604 IFQKFVRGYQDKK

>member
-1 MISKA
+1 MISKT
-6 RLFQF
+6 RFSHFFLGFLLF
-11 LFGFS
+11 L
-16 LFFSPTV
+16 SPTLV
-23 FSLVAEPC
+23 SLVAEPC
-31 GTMISSFEKP
+31 GTMITSFDKP
-41 IVLKSDWYFRKG
+41 VVLKTDWLFRKG
-53 DNLDWRDESVEETFW
+53 DNLDWRDESVEESFW

-81 EHLTGYHWYRCSF
+81 ENLTGYHWYRCSF

-125 LIDKTGSVLPRMEVD
+125 LIDKTGTVLPRLEVD

-183 RLLRESVFSK
+183 RLLREAVFSK
-193 ELFAMVCGYVFI
+193 ELFAMVCGYVFV

-240 RTQHRDILFQSF
+240 RTQHRDILFESF

-257 VELLVLIC
+257 AELLVLIC
-265 LPVFFINFMHQYL
+265 LPAFFINFMHQYL
-278 KMKRNMVLLVYEIF
+278 KLKRNIVLLVYEVF

-324 GLVIYLFVKNG
+324 GLVIYLFIKNG
-335 TKNIKK
+335 KTNIKK

-394 LGLENYIGQEK
+394 IGLENFIEQEK

-426 SGMEKIKT
+426 SGMEKIKS
-434 AIDNITTNQGKS
+434 AIENITTNQSKS
-446 QVKEAT
+446 IVKDVV
-452 KPSTKKAAKKKSKTV
+452 KPSAKKAAKKKSKVTN
-467 STPKQSGDPIKQAE
+467 TKHIGDPVKQAE

-489 MVEEAILLRRL
+489 MVEEAILLRKL
-500 EEKTYIPFYE
+500 EERTYIPFYE
-510 TFSVS
+510 SFSVL
-515 ELIKNCVAS
+515 ELVKNCVAS

-534 NAFIDVRPNDLE
+534 NTFIDIKPNDLE
-546 IYFPKELFFCI
+546 IYFPKELLFCI

-569 DPKTDIHIEFYN
+569 DPKTDIHIEFFN
-581 RDGFHQLIVMDEGMG
+581 RDGYHQLIVMDEGMG
-596 LSQLEMET
+596 LSQIEMET

-617 NEIPGAGIGLTLVE
+617 NDIPGAGIGLTLVE
-631 ASTNFLSGTV
+631 ASSNFLSGTV

>member
-1 MISKA
+1 MISKI
-6 RLFQF
+6 RIYQLV
-11 LFGFS
+11 FGFAFV
-16 LFFSPTV
+16 LFPAIIG
-23 FSLVAEPC
+23 LAADPC
-31 GTMISSFEKP
+31 GNMITSFEKP
-41 IVLKSDWYFRKG
+41 VVLKTDWLFRKG
-53 DNLDWRDESVEETFW
+53 DNLDWRDETVEESFW

-81 EHLTGYHWYRCSF
+81 ENLTGYHWYRCSF
-94 YLPDNYT
+94 YLPENYT

-125 LIDKTGSVLPRMEVD
+125 LIDKTGTVLPRLEVD

-183 RLLRESVFSK
+183 RLLREAAFSK
-193 ELFAMVCGYVFI
+193 EAFAMVCGYVFI

-240 RTQHRDILFQSF
+240 RTQHRDILFESF

-257 VELLVLIC
+257 AELLVLIC

-278 KMKRNMVLLVYEIF
+278 KIKRNVVLLVYEVF
-292 LSVLFI
+292 LFVLFV
-298 ITLFFRNPKTWILV
+298 ITLFFRTPKTWILV
-312 IALFNYALPIAM
+312 IALFNYVLPVAM

-335 TKNIKK
+335 KANIAK
-341 VKFILIGIACLL
+341 VKFILIGIASLL
-353 PTILIDSLSALEIII
+353 PTILIDSLSALEII
-368 SMPGTLYLGF
+368 SMPGTLYIGF

-394 LGLENYIGQEK
+394 LGLENFIEQEK

-426 SGMEKIKT
+426 SGMEKIKKT
-434 AIDNITTNQGKS
+434 IDNISTNSGKITSKEPTKLTTKS
-446 QVKEAT
+446 
-452 KPSTKKAAKKKSKTV
+452 AAKKKTKTKSNSK
-467 STPKQSGDPIKQAE
+467 QDLDPVKQAE

-489 MVEEAILLRRL
+489 MVEEAMLLRKL

-510 TFSVS
+510 SFSVA
-515 ELIKNCVAS
+515 ELLRNCVSS
-524 VENHLGQHRK
+524 VENHLEQYRK
-534 NAFIDVRPNDLE
+534 NISIEIKPSDLE
-546 IYFPKELFFCI
+546 IYFPKELLFCI

-569 DPKTDIHIEFYN
+569 DPKTDISIEFFN

-631 ASTNFLSGTV
+631 VTTKFLGGTV

>member
-1 MISKA
+1 MISKP
-6 RLFQF
+6 RFSHFF
-11 LFGFS
+11 LGF
-16 LFFSPTV
+16 LMFLSPTFV
-23 FSLVAEPC
+23 SLVAEPC

-41 IVLKSDWYFRKG
+41 VVLKTDWLFRKG
-53 DNLDWRDESVEETFW
+53 DNLDWRDESVEESFW

-81 EHLTGYHWYRCSF
+81 ENLTGYHWYRCSF
-94 YLPDNYT
+94 FLPDNYT

-125 LIDKTGSVLPRMEVD
+125 LIDKTGTVLPRMEVD

-176 APTIAKE
+176 APKIAKE

-240 RTQHRDILFQSF
+240 RTQHRDILFESF

-257 VELLVLIC
+257 AELLVLIC

-278 KMKRNMVLLVYEIF
+278 KLKRNMVLLVYEIF
-292 LSVLFI
+292 LSLLFL
-298 ITLFFRNPKTWILV
+298 ITLFFRTPKTWILV

-335 TKNIKK
+335 KANIKK

-394 LGLENYIGQEK
+394 LGLQNFIEQEK

-426 SGMEKIKT
+426 SGMEKIKS
-434 AIDNITTNQGKS
+434 AIENITTNQTKTTA
-446 QVKEAT
+446 KET
-452 KPSTKKAAKKKSKTV
+452 LKPTAKKAAKKKTKT
-467 STPKQSGDPIKQAE
+467 TTAKHSGDPVKQAE

-489 MVEEAILLRRL
+489 MVEEAILLKRL
-500 EEKTYIPFYE
+500 EEKSYVPFYE
-510 TFSVS
+510 TFSVM
-515 ELIKNCVAS
+515 EIIKNCVAS
-524 VENHLGQHRK
+524 VENHLEQHRK
-534 NAFIDVRPNDLE
+534 NTFIDVKPNDLE

-569 DPKTDIHIEFYN
+569 DPKTDIHIEFMN
-581 RDGFHQLIVMDEGMG
+581 RDSHHQLVVMDEGMG

>member
-1 MISKA
+1 MISKT
-6 RLFQF
+6 RIYQF
-11 LFGFS
+11 FFGFA
-16 LFFSPTV
+16 LFLSPTIAG
-23 FSLVAEPC
+23 LVAEPC

-41 IVLKSDWYFRKG
+41 VILKTDWLFRKG
-53 DNLDWRDESVEETFW
+53 DNLDWRDETVEETFW

-81 EHLTGYHWYRCSF
+81 ENLTGYHWYRCSF

-125 LIDKTGSVLPRMEVD
+125 LIDKTGNVLPRLEVD

-176 APTIAKE
+176 APTIGKE
-183 RLLRESVFSK
+183 RILRESVFSK

-240 RTQHRDILFQSF
+240 RTQHRDILFESF

-257 VELLVLIC
+257 AELLVLIC

-278 KMKRNMVLLVYEIF
+278 KLKRNLVLLVYEVF

-298 ITLFFRNPKTWILV
+298 VTLFFRNPKTWILV

-335 TKNIKK
+335 KTNIKK

-353 PTILIDSLSALEIII
+353 PTILIDSLSALEII

-394 LGLENYIGQEK
+394 LGLENFIEQEK
-405 ELIQMERV
+405 DLIQMERV

-434 AIDNITTNQGKS
+434 AIDNITTSNGKTIE
-446 QVKEAT
+446 KELP
-452 KPSTKKAAKKKSKTV
+452 KPKAKKAAKKKRNLTAV
-467 STPKQSGDPIKQAE
+467 KQSGDPIKQAE

-489 MVEEAILLRRL
+489 MVEEAILLKRL
-500 EEKTYIPFYE
+500 EERTYIPFYE
-510 TFSVS
+510 TFSVV

-534 NAFIDVRPNDLE
+534 NTFIDVKPNDLD
-546 IYFPKELFFCI
+546 IYFPKELLFCI

-581 RDGFHQLIVMDEGMG
+581 RDGFHQLVVMDEGMG
-596 LSQLEMET
+596 LSQIEMET
-604 IFQKFVRGYRDKK
+604 IFQKFVRGYQDKK
-617 NEIPGAGIGLTLVE
+617 SEIPGAGIGLTLVE
-631 ASTNFLSGTV
+631 ASANFLSGTV

>member
-1 MISKA
+1 MISKT
-6 RLFQF
+6 RIFKLV
-11 LFGFS
+11 FGFAFV
-16 LFFSPTV
+16 LLPAFFS
-23 FSLVAEPC
+23 LAAEPC
-31 GTMISSFEKP
+31 GAMITSFERP
-41 IVLKSDWYFRKG
+41 IVLKTDWLFRKG
-53 DNLDWRDESVEETFW
+53 DNLDWRDETVEESFW

-81 EHLTGYHWYRCSF
+81 ENLTGYHWYRCSF
-94 YLPDNYT
+94 YLPENYT
-101 TPVEPIAIQL
+101 TPVEPVAIQL

-125 LIDKTGSVLPRMEVD
+125 LIDKTGTVLPKMEVD

-183 RLLRESVFSK
+183 RLLRETVFTK
-193 ELFAMVCGYVFI
+193 EIFAMVCGYVFI

-240 RTQHRDILFQSF
+240 RTQHRDILFESF

-257 VELLVLIC
+257 AELLVLIC

-278 KMKRNMVLLVYEIF
+278 KMKRNMVLLVYEVF
-292 LSVLFI
+292 LFALFV
-298 ITLFFRNPKTWILV
+298 ITLFFRTPKTWILV
-312 IALFNYALPIAM
+312 IALFNYALPVAM
-324 GLVIYLFVKNG
+324 GLVIYLFVNNG
-335 TKNIKK
+335 KTNIAK
-341 VKFILIGIACLL
+341 VKYILIGIASLL
-353 PTILIDSLSALEIII
+353 PTILIDSLSALEII

-394 LGLENYIGQEK
+394 LGLENFIEQEK

-426 SGMEKIKT
+426 SGMEKIKK
-434 AIDNITTNQGKS
+434 AIDNISTNS
-446 QVKEAT
+446 VKNSSKEQT
-452 KPSTKKAAKKKSKTV
+452 KVSTKSAPKKKAKAKSGQ
-467 STPKQSGDPIKQAE
+467 KQELDPVKQAE

-489 MVEEAILLRRL
+489 MVEEAMLLRKL
-500 EEKTYIPFYE
+500 EDRTYIPFYE
-510 TFSVS
+510 TFSVA
-515 ELIKNCVAS
+515 ELIRNCVSS
-524 VENHLGQHRK
+524 VENHLEQHRK
-534 NAFIDVRPNDLE
+534 TTSIEVKPNDLE

-557 LRNLVENAYQYT
+557 LRNLIENAYQYT
-569 DPKTDIHIEFYN
+569 DPKTDISIEFFN
-581 RDGFHQLIVMDEGMG
+581 RDGYHQLIVMDEGMG

-631 ASTNFLSGTV
+631 ATTKFLGGTV